1 MTSPVRDDEHRRA
14 AVRNAGLAGIETVTV
29 DAERRT
35 LTVSFFGTLPQRLDR
50 HSFLIEGGRRVTG
63 IRILRVGHHTEPES
77 QRRSANRLVLTLD
90 RPGDD
95 SRYQLRALGW
105 GFDRRYDRMEFTFR
119 PAGLVRPDH
128 APAVDGHPPSPHP
141 APAIDYLAK
150 DYASFRRLLLE
161 RLALTMPEWSER
173 RAPDLG
179 VTLVEL
185 LAHIGDRL
193 SYQQDAVATEAYLD
207 TARLRTSVRRH
218 ARLVDYPMHDG
229 CAARTV
235 VCVETEARVTVHLNS
250 LAFTA
255 FPEHG
260 IPQASGPAIP
270 AALLKSSPHP
280 VYRPMERR
288 DVVLLPAHNRIS
300 LWTWG
305 EDEYH
310 LHTGATRATLLDQA
324 SPGHG
329 GGRVLELV
337 PGDVLV
343 FEEVLGPGTGHEA
356 DRDPTHRQ
364 AVRLTDVTGD
374 VDVLSGTQVLDV
386 TWADEDALAFP
397 LCVRSRDTAH
407 GCPVEVAVA
416 RGNAV
421 LVEHGIENVWL
432 SDDTA
437 EQVPVP
443 GPVTTRPPGAPPL
456 PGHSKDPWRPAAGP
470 PGRPRPFV
478 ATLGGAPV
486 TRSAPHPR
494 PVDVAAAQARQLLR
508 IADRARDRLRDLQH
522 AAADPSP
529 DDRAYFGRL
538 FGTELLDG
546 LLDAEGPWRTLTP
559 LLTRFDEYLEPEL
572 RRLEALARR
581 ARSGYVLDAAETDWE
596 LTQTWGE
603 DAARALHPDNPA
615 LHGPVS
621 AALNPDPREALPQVR
636 IVCCEE
642 DGAHP
647 EHAWTPRR
655 DLPASGPRDHR
666 VVGETE
672 EDGAHPEHAWTPRRD
687 LLASGP
693 RDRHVVGETDDD
705 GMLRIRFGDGRAG
718 AAPPPGTKLCATYR
732 TGNGRAGNLGSEAVN
747 RIVCRGTEL
756 KCVLRV
762 RNPVPAT
769 GGTDPESVAEVR
781 LAAPR
786 EPFRK
791 LLRAVTAEDY
801 ATLAARR
808 PDMQRAAAA
817 LRWTGSW
824 YEADVALDPIGTYD
838 VPHRLLED
846 VRSSLYRFRRIGHDV
861 VTRPA
866 LQVPLDVA
874 LDVLV
879 DSDHIAGHVREA
891 LMNRLRPGV
900 RPDGGRGFFDPDALT
915 FGTPV
920 RASELVAVAVSV
932 PGVRHADVIRLRR
945 LHSAGH
951 GGRPGPDVPPSGEL
965 RLGALEIARLD
976 ADVARPENGR
986 LTLRLRGGR

>member
-1 MTSPVRDDEHRRA
+1 MTSPPVRDDEHRRA
-14 AVRNAGLAGIETVTV
+14 AVRDAGLAGIETVTV
-29 DAERRT
+29 DPERRT

-50 HSFLIEGGRRVTG
+50 HSFLIEGGRRISG
-63 IRILRVGHHTEPES
+63 IRVLRVGHHTEPDS
-77 QRRSANRLVLTLD
+77 RRRSADRLVLTLD

-95 SRYQLRALGW
+95 SLYQLRALGW

-119 PAGLVRPDH
+119 PAGLVPPDH
-128 APAVDGHPPSPHP
+128 APAVDGHLPSRHP
-141 APAIDYLAK
+141 APSIDYLAK

-161 RLALTMPEWSER
+161 RLALTMPEWTER

-235 VCVETEARVTVHLNS
+235 VCVETKARRKVHLDS
-250 LAFTA
+250 LAFTS

-260 IPQASGPAIP
+260 VLQASSPEISVAT
-270 AALLKSSPHP
+270 LKSSPHP

-288 DVVLLPAHNRIS
+288 NVVLHPAHNSIS
-300 LWTWG
+300 LWAWG

-329 GGRVLELV
+329 GGRVLKLV

-343 FEEVLGPGTGHEA
+343 FEEVLGPGSGHEA

-364 AVRLTDVTGD
+364 AVRLTDVTRD

-386 TWADEDALAFP
+386 AWADEDALTFP

-432 SDDTA
+432 PEDTA
-437 EQVPVP
+437 EEVPVP
-443 GPVTTRPPGAPPL
+443 GPVTTRTPGAPPL
-456 PGHSKDPWRPAAGP
+456 PRHAQD

-478 ATLGGAPV
+478 ATLGGTPV

-494 PVDVAAAQARQLLR
+494 PADVAAAQARQLLR
-508 IADRARDRLRDLQH
+508 IADRARDRLLDLQH
-522 AAADPSP
+522 AAANPSP

-538 FGTELLDG
+538 FGTQLLDG
-546 LLDAEGPWRTLTP
+546 LLDDEGPGRALTP
-559 LLTRFDEYLEPEL
+559 LLARFDEYLEPEL

-581 ARSGYVLDAAETDWE
+581 ARSGYVLDGAETGWE

-603 DAARALHPDNPA
+603 DAARAVHPDNPA

-642 DGAHP
+642 DD
-647 EHAWTPRR
+647 T
-655 DLPASGPRDHR
+655 
-666 VVGETE
+666 
-672 EDGAHPEHAWTPRRD
+672 HPEHAWTPRRD

-705 GMLRIRFGDGRAG
+705 GVLRIRFGDGRAG
-718 AAPPPGTKLCATYR
+718 AAPTPGTTLCATYR

-747 RIVCRGTEL
+747 RIVCRETEL
-756 KCVLRV
+756 KCVTRV

-879 DSDHIAGHVREA
+879 EDDHIAGHVREA
-891 LMNRLRPGV
+891 LLTRLRPGV

-945 LHSAGH
+945 LHSPSH

-976 ADVARPENGR
+976 ADVTRPENGR